1 MENSGVYPEKRGID
15 GLTDLMTGR
24 ARKHPGPTVRR
35 DALLFDLAVRQISS
49 PRWKVIICI

>member
-1 MENSGVYPEKRGID
+1 MKNSGFYPEKRGID
-15 GLTDLMTGR
+15 RLTDLMRDR